1 MFDLVITALE
11 ERNFSK
17 AGRLLQ
23 AWKQEKP
30 RDPWLKLAL
39 ARYWEATGDLQ
50 RAEPAYLQLL
60 QKVTNAKLMT
70 QARQGIQRVQN
81 EQSRQREHLL
91 EQARTQPGAE
101 AAALLVLEPV
111 HGLAREAAIQG
122 LSQVMKV
129 DVYTARLLLPGQY
142 WRLYRVGNAGE
153 LQYFCQELVS
163 RQAPA
168 FWAPVQPIQT
178 LQVFRVQY
186 VQALQPQVQLVCQ
199 NDAGQL
205 GNIAFD
211 WAEVSQWVVG
221 QVPIMES
228 VVDLGP
234 WGKLKR
240 KEVTQDFAEV
250 VDLHLLQR
258 GCVLRLCDRTYN
270 YRQSIALG
278 EIANPDR
285 PAPPIAR
292 FAWDSLK
299 QILAQHIIGPCWS
312 DFTGFGKSALEY
324 LNLLPSLPTHL
335 DLSRKAPSPWD
346 GAFHLYSGLCFLRA
360 SAQTK

>member
-1 MFDLVITALE
+1 MFDLVIAAIE
-11 ERNFSK
+11 ERNLAK

-39 ARYWEATGDLQ
+39 ARYWEATNDLEK
-50 RAEPAYLQLL
+50 AEAAYLQLL
-60 QKVTNAKLMT
+60 QKVSNAKLMT

-91 EQARTQPGAE
+91 DQARAQPGGE
-101 AAALLVLEPV
+101 ASALLVLEPV
-111 HGLAREAAIQG
+111 QGEAREAAIAG
-122 LSQVMKV
+122 LAEVMQV
-129 DVYTARLLLPGQY
+129 DLYTARLMLPGQY

-153 LQYFCQELVS
+153 LQFFCQELVK
-163 RQAPA
+163 RQTPA
-168 FWAPVQPIQT
+168 FWAPVQPLQA

-186 VQALQPQVQLVCQ
+186 VQALQPQVQVVCQ
-199 NDAGQL
+199 NEAGQL

-211 WAEVSQWVVG
+211 WAEVSQWVTG

-240 KEVTQDFAEV
+240 KEVTQDFAQI

-270 YRQSIALG
+270 YRQSITLG
-278 EIANPDR
+278 ETPNPDR

-292 FAWDSLK
+292 FAWNSLK
-299 QILAQHIIGPCWS
+299 QILAEKIAGPSWS
-312 DFTGFGKSALEY
+312 DFTGFGETALEY
-324 LNLLPSLPTHL
+324 LTLLPTLPTHL
-335 DLSRKAPSPWD
+335 DLGRKAPSPWD
-346 GAFHLYSGLCFLRA
+346 TAFHLYSGLWFLHA
-360 SAQTK
+360 AEKF